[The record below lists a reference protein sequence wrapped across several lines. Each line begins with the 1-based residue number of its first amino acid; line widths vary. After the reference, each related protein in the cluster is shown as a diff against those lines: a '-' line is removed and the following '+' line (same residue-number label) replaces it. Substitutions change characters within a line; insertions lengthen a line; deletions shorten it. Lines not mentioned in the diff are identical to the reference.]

1 MKKKKNYIYIRFFLK
16 TNGLLVE
23 NSKFVMPITNVVI
36 IIIII
41 IITCEYV
48 TSLQLKV

>member
-1 MKKKKNYIYIRFFLK
+1 MKENINIYIYIYIYIRFFLK

-36 IIIII
+36 VVVVVVIIII
-41 IITCEYV
+41 C
-48 TSLQLKV
+48 